1 MHGMAKM
8 AQISCQKCPLWSV
21 EILAKM
27 VFFTKMAK
35 NHREASDFGKNG
47 LFCINGEFGT
57 NGANHQAPWRVLILA
72 KMEKFS
78 QRAGYS
84 NWLAKVAPWRVA
96 ILATLG
102 WRFSRKWQNLAKM
115 ANLAQI
121 AKNCQRAGDIQE

>member
-1 MHGMAKM
+1 MSRNACSGENGPNFIPKVP
-8 AQISCQKCPLWSV
+8 PL
-21 EILAKM
+21 ECG
-27 VFFTKMAK
+27 
-35 NHREASDFGKNG
+35 DFGQHGIFYENG

-72 KMEKFS
+72 KMEKFC

-84 NWLAKVAPWRVA
+84 NWLAKVVPWRVA

-102 WRFSRKWQNLAKM
+102 WRFWRKWQNLAKM

-121 AKNCQRAGDIQE
+121 AKNRQRAGDIQE